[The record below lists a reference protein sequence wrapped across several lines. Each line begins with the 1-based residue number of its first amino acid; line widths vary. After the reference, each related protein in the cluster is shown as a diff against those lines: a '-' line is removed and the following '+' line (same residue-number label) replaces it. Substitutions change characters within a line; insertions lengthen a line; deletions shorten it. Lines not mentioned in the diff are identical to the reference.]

1 MSIDGILNINKPEG
15 ITSFTVVARLKRLTG
30 EKHVGHAGTLDP
42 IATGVLPICFG
53 QGTRVTQFLMNS
65 SKTYMAEIELGTST
79 DTFDRE
85 GKVIHRGNPGAIT
98 RSQIED
104 TLGGFLGVIQQV
116 PPIYSALKH
125 HGKKYYELARAGIP
139 IKLAPRQVQISS
151 IALLNYM
158 LPLVTIRVECSKG
171 TYIRSLAHDLG
182 QKLGCYAHLKNLTRV
197 QYGGFRVEDAFSLAQ
212 VEEAIQKGNW
222 QDLLYPI
229 DSPLSYLKAAIVDTN
244 CEAAIRNGQAVPL
257 GEERLTEEGYC
268 RAYSQDGHLIALL
281 RFASDKNLW
290 HPEKVFPLQSLPVQS
305 TTEA

>member
-65 SKTYMAEIELGTST
+65 SKTYTAEIELGVST
-79 DTFDRE
+79 ATFDRE
-85 GKVIHRGNPGAIT
+85 GQVIHRGDPEAIT

-104 TLGGFLGVIQQV
+104 TLSEFLGATQQI

-139 IKLAPRQVQISS
+139 IKPEPRQVQIFS
-151 IALLNYM
+151 IELLNYT
-158 LPLVTIRVECSKG
+158 LPLVTIKVECSKG
-171 TYIRSLAHDLG
+171 TYMRSLAHDLG
-182 QKLGCYAHLKNLTRV
+182 EKLGCYAHLKNLTRV
-197 QYGGFRVEDAFSLAQ
+197 QYGGFRLEDALGLAQ
-212 VEEAIQKGNW
+212 VEEAIQKGKW

-229 DSPLSYLKAAIVDTN
+229 DSPLLNLEAAIVDTN
-244 CEAAIRNGQAVPL
+244 CEIAIRNGQAVSL
-257 GEERLTEEGYC
+257 GEKHLPKEGYC
-268 RAYSQDGHLIALL
+268 RAYNQDGHLIALL
-281 RFASDKNLW
+281 RFASDKKSW
-290 HPEKVFPLQSLPVQS
+290 HPEKVFPLHSLPAQS
-305 TTEA
+305 IIEA